1 MLDFEASL
9 GYTHKVIEH
18 YPDGGT
24 WSHYFRSARDAKWAI
39 EDMQEFHRARI
50 YELIEL

>member
-1 MLDFEASL
+1 MSEF
-9 GYTHKVIEH
+9 GYTYKVIEH
-18 YPDGGT
+18 YPDGGAWT
-24 WSHYFRSARDAKWAI
+24 HWFRSERDALWAI